1 MSIDIQRQNRRER
14 HGERGTSLML
24 AVLALV
30 LLAGMGLALLFITG
44 GDTKNSQIDQRTK
57 RVFYGS
63 EAALEHGREELRQW
77 NIASGTIEV
86 NDELAQAAGLNGII
100 DFDPDLAE
108 PIFDSNG
115 DLTGFTNTGDDVPLK
130 PLTAYEGGTYMSYL
144 TNDPAD
150 GRSIILDTNEKLAVT
165 GLGVTDEGSFEKVE
179 AVVNAFDAIP
189 RPQAAITI
197 LGPNPFFEGGSSTAK
212 LLTGND
218 CGQWWFIPGL
228 TIVPAVGVIGPAAE
242 AQAELGIT
250 KPDSFQ
256 EGNTYGTEAIDDIDS
271 TIDPR
276 WKDCEYLVEMAAQ
289 FKSLADVVGNT
300 STPLGQLGTPASPKL
315 VFIDGNYTIP
325 GGWTGAGALWVTG
338 KLDFHGNASFQ
349 GPIFIIGR
357 GEFERSGS
365 GNGDISGGNI
375 VANVSGADGILFT
388 SDDCLGADGVAGTS
402 DDGIGPGSWNVSG
415 GGAGDTT
422 FCTDHLNIFAINWPF
437 DIEEFRQR

>member
-1 MSIDIQRQNRRER
+1 MGIETGRNRISESQE
-14 HGERGTSLML
+14 ERGTSLIL

-30 LLAGMGLALLFITG
+30 LLTGMGVALLFITRG
-44 GDTKNSQIDQRTK
+44 ETRSGQVDQRVK

-77 NIASGTIEV
+77 NIGSGTIEV
-86 NDELAQAAGLNGII
+86 DDELTQAAGLNGILE
-100 DFDPDLAE
+100 FDPDTAE
-108 PIFDSNG
+108 PIFDAGGNLS
-115 DLTGFTNTGDDVPLK
+115 GFTNTGDDLPLK
-130 PLTAYEGGTYMSYL
+130 GLTAYEGGMYMAYL

-150 GRSIILDTNEKLAVT
+150 GRTAIADSNKMLAVT

-179 AVVNAFDAIP
+179 AVVNAFDAFP
-189 RPQAAITI
+189 RPSAAITI
-197 LGPNPFFEGGSSTAK
+197 LGPNPMFEGGSSTAK

-218 CGQWWFIPGL
+218 CGQYWFIPGL
-228 TIVPAVGVIGPAAE
+228 TIVPVVGVIGAAAE

-256 EGNTYGTEAIDDIDS
+256 EGNTYGVQAIDDIES

-276 WKDCEYLVEMAAQ
+276 WKDCEQLVELAAR

-300 STPLGQLGTPASPKL
+300 ATPLAQIGTVANPKM
-315 VFIDGNYTIP
+315 VFIEGDYVIP
-325 GGWTGAGALWVTG
+325 GGFVGAGALWVTG

-357 GEFERSGS
+357 GDFERSGS

-375 VANVSGADGILFT
+375 VANVSGADGVLFT
-388 SDDCLGADGVAGTS
+388 SDDCHGADGVSGTS
-402 DDGIGPGSWNVSG
+402 DDGIGPGAWNVSG
-415 GGAGDTT
+415 GGSGDTVY
-422 FCTDHLNIFAINWPF
+422 CTSHLNIFAINWPF
-437 DIEEFRQR
+437 DIVEFRQR